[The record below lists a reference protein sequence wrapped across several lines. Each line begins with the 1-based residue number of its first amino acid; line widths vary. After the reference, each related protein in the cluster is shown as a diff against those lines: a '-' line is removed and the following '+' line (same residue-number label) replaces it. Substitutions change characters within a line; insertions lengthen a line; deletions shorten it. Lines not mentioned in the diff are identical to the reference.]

1 MRQEAFSI
9 DNVVVCR
16 TYNPTAPSGSD
27 ELLGDF
33 DTYQYSTTEM
43 AEAVAAASNMRIV
56 RLP

>member
-1 MRQEAFSI
+1 MRQEAFSV

-16 TYNPTAPSGSD
+16 SWNPTAPNGSD
-27 ELLGDF
+27 ELLGAF

-43 AEAVAAASNMRIV
+43 AEAVAAATNMRIV